1 MAAYDLEEQEQL
13 SALRD
18 WWEKN
23 SNRVT
28 WVVLACALVLLAWTG
43 WHRYQTSQ
51 ATETGVLYAA
61 IQQADQAKDA
71 VKLRALTDEIVAK
84 HAESVLAQ
92 MATLMLAKAEADAGN
107 QKDSQARLEWAINKG
122 SDTLVRDVA
131 RLRLAAL
138 QADAK
143 DNDVALKTL
152 EAAPDKAF
160 TARFE
165 DLRGDILFAKGDAKA
180 AGEAYK
186 RAMTALGENSGQ
198 ASAGF
203 RTVLQTKLDALG
215 GA

>member
-13 SALRD
+13 SALKD

-28 WVVLACALVLLAWTG
+28 WVVLVCALALLAWTG
-43 WHRYQTSQ
+43 WHRYQASQ
-51 ATETGVLYAA
+51 AAETGTLYAA
-61 IQQADQAKDA
+61 VQQADQAKDV
-71 VKLRALTDEIVAK
+71 VKLRALTDEMVSK

-92 MATLMLAKAEADAGN
+92 MSALMTAKAEADAGD
-107 QKDSQARLEWAINKG
+107 QKAALARLDWAANKG
-122 SDTLVRDVA
+122 SDSLVRDLA
-131 RLRLAAL
+131 RLRLAAM
-138 QADAK
+138 QFDGKDSDA
-143 DNDVALKTL
+143 ALKTL

-160 TARFE
+160 AARFE
-165 DLRGDILFAKGDAKA
+165 DQRGDILFAKGDTKA
-180 AGEAYK
+180 AVEAYK

>member
-13 SALRD
+13 SALKD

-23 SNRVT
+23 NSRVT
-28 WVVLACALVLLAWTG
+28 WVVLVCALALLAWTG
-43 WHRYQTSQ
+43 WHRYQASQ
-51 ATETGVLYAA
+51 AGETGSLYAA
-61 IQQADQAKDA
+61 IQQADQAKDV
-71 VKLRALTDEIVAK
+71 VKLRALTDEIVSK

-92 MATLMLAKAEADAGN
+92 MATLMVAKAETDAGD
-107 QKDSQARLEWAINKG
+107 QKAALARLDWAVNKG
-122 SDTLVRDVA
+122 SDTLVRDLA

-138 QADAK
+138 QFDGK
-143 DNDVALKTL
+143 DNDAALKTL

-160 TARFE
+160 AARFE

-180 AGEAYK
+180 AVEAYK